1 MPKTIGNP
9 LSWAF
14 GAVRSSA
21 TYAADVAG
29 AMEATDTTPPQIR
42 TLTFDDLRMALR
54 QGFDDMSV
62 FRSDVIFICLLY
74 PLMGMALVGLALQ
87 GDYIQLLFPV
97 ISTLAMLLV
106 IATFAVPVFALN
118 LFADG
123 EPDALAFVIGF
134 LFYVTQ

>member
-97 ISTLAMLLV
+97 ISTLAMLPECQN
-106 IATFAVPVFALN
+106 ATFLVSGAKPGLGNAFQT
-118 LFADG
+118 FADG
-123 EPDALAFVIGF
+123 RR
-134 LFYVTQ
+134 YS